1 MIWYM
6 PWDAMFFSHIGII
19 FRSKQ
24 LNIFDWA
31 VIFPQNTHFTL
42 NICLPNTKT
51 LIRICA
57 HLFWQ
62 LAYRNFIGNT
72 LDLRLF
78 CIKLQS
84 CYATT
89 HVAVCSCSA
98 HEVGFAKRYCLL
110 LDRLNSDIDV
120 ENIHESYAFCIRTII
135 WHGFEMWDTPP
146 PPTTHHPPP
155 PHHPPPTPPHPPT
168 PPPHP
173 RNTTISISLNIY
185 IYIYIYIQLHFSSLQ
200 TTWIPLITSWLQ
212 HLASHLFET
221 LHKKVKCLD
230 KHGRSCHALQQFLP
244 LL

>member
-1 MIWYM
+1 MLWYM

-31 VIFPQNTHFTL
+31 GIFPKNTHFTL
-42 NICLPNTKT
+42 NIYLPNTKT

-62 LAYRNFIGNT
+62 PTYRNFIGNT

-89 HVAVCSCSA
+89 HVAVFSCSA
-98 HEVGFAKRYCLL
+98 REVGFTKRYCLL

-135 WHGFEMWDTPP
+135 WHGFEMWDTP
-146 PPTTHHPPP
+146 
-155 PHHPPPTPPHPPT
+155 T
-168 PPPHP
+168 PPPKHHYLYL
-173 RNTTISISLNIY
+173 SQY
-185 IYIYIYIQLHFSSLQ
+185 IYIYPIALFKFAKNLNSLDNV
-200 TTWIPLITSWLQ
+200 LITALGFPCVWD
-212 HLASHLFET
+212 ASQESQMFRQT
-221 LHKKVKCLD
+221 
-230 KHGRSCHALQQFLP
+230 RSFMSCFATVSTFM
-244 LL
+244 